1 MNGILYFHQGWT
13 DIINCLSLIDYYLEN
28 YEKIYLFIREDSK
41 NLIDFYL
48 LNKNNRV
55 NPIYINKYNLDNL
68 DTIQYF
74 SKNIDNINNYDI
86 LYHGGCHDHN
96 RKDNYNNSFSKSR
109 LFFVESFY
117 TSYNINYMT
126 RISHF
131 NIERN
136 YDLEN
141 YKYDEFVK
149 KYGGKYILQHEINNV
164 NSKIPIINLNGVSD
178 TFFDYIKILENAQ
191 EIHLLDSVWGAII
204 YLLDAKYSL
213 FKNIKIYI
221 YCKRGYYDMYKKPI
235 QLSNWIFI

>member
-1 MNGILYFHQGWT
+1 
-13 DIINCLSLIDYYLEN
+13 
-28 YEKIYLFIREDSK
+28 
-41 NLIDFYL
+41 
-48 LNKNNRV
+48 V
-55 NPIYINKYNLDNL
+55 NPIYINKSNLDNDNL

-86 LYHGGCHDHN
+86 LYHGYHDHN
-96 RKDNYNNSFSKSR
+96 RKDNYNNSFSKSK

-117 TSYNINYMT
+117 ILYNINYMT

-131 NIERN
+131 NIGRN

-149 KYGGKYILQHEINNV
+149 KYGEKYILQHEINNV

-191 EIHLLDSVWGAII
+191 EIHLLDSVWSAII